1 VVRGLSQ
8 IIYSL
13 RTNLRLDLLI
23 FLFRKEEEKNQ
34 RRMEP
39 GGEDKRGQ
47 AGLFPV
53 ISFVLVVFVKKN

>member
-1 VVRGLSQ
+1 VVGGLSQ

-23 FLFRKEEEKNQ
+23 FLFRKEEKNQ

-53 ISFVLVVFVKKN
+53 ISFVLVVFVKV